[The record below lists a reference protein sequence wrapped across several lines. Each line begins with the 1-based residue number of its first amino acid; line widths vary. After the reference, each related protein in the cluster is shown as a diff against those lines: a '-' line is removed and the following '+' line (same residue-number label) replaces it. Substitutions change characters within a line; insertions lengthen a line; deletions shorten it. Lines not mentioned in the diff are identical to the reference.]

1 MKEKCTSGCLDGAD
15 LFVRDAE
22 STRATDLRTDS
33 AHLLRVDVRRR
44 RLLAM
49 LRKDIIIIRDHRARL
64 VSALGAHRVLG
75 KYLPALESWI
85 LGIAPCTHRGVVC
98 RFVSLRA
105 SACLS
110 LLPNP
115 PAYHQPL
122 LVAAPAWPC
131 ASSVFVA
138 VATWPRIPSRR
149 KPARL

>member
-49 LRKDIIIIRDHRARL
+49 LRKDTIIIRDHRARL

-85 LGIAPCTHRGVVC
+85 LGIAPWC
-98 RFVSLRA
+98 
-105 SACLS
+105 CLS
-110 LLPNP
+110 LRFV
-115 PAYHQPL
+115 ASVGL
-122 LVAAPAWPC
+122 LVASAESTSLPSAIFC
-131 ASSVFVA
+131 CYSGLA
-138 VATWPRIPSRR
+138 VRIVCVRCCCDLAAYP
-149 KPARL
+149 KPAFAFA